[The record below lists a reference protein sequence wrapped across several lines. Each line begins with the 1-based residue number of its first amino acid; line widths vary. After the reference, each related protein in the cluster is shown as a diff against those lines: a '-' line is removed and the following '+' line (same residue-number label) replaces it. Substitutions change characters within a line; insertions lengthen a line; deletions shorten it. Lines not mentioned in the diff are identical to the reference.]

1 MIQPPRVASL
11 DRRLLRVRY
20 HTRTALSAHP
30 GVFLPFVRYRHGRG
44 DTRVVRPGTEL
55 VIDGFQRSAN
65 TFAVVAFEL
74 AQRRPVVIAHH
85 VHAAA
90 QIHEAVKLHV
100 PTILLIRTP
109 DACALS
115 NLIRKPHL
123 TPKLILTSWI
133 RFYESLLPVRDR
145 VVTGRFGAVTV
156 EYGAVIRRVNRA
168 FGTDFREFEH
178 NDANVA
184 RCFDVIDRGNRERN
198 GSVVESAVARP
209 SQGRERA
216 KEILLGEL
224 EAPSLEGL
232 RASALAVYRA
242 WTVSDDTSP

>member
-1 MIQPPRVASL
+1 MS
-11 DRRLLRVRY
+11 
-20 HTRTALSAHP
+20 LSAHS

-44 DTRVVRPGTEL
+44 DPRVVRPGSEL

-74 AQRRPVVIAHH
+74 AQPRPVVVAHH

-90 QIHEAVKLHV
+90 QIHEAVKLHL

-109 DACALS
+109 EACTLS

-133 RFYESLLPVRDR
+133 RFYESLLPIRDR
-145 VVTGRFGAVTV
+145 VVLGGFEAVTA
-156 EYGAVIRRVNRA
+156 EYGTVIRQVNRA
-168 FGTDFREFEH
+168 FGTDFQEFEH
-178 NDANVA
+178 TEANVA
-184 RCFDVIDRGNRERN
+184 RCFELIDRGNRERN
-198 GSVVESAVARP
+198 GSVLESTVARP
-209 SQGRERA
+209 SRGRERA
-216 KEILLGEL
+216 KEILRREL
-224 EAPSLEGL
+224 EAPSLSGL

-242 WTVSDDTSP
+242 WTASVNTAP